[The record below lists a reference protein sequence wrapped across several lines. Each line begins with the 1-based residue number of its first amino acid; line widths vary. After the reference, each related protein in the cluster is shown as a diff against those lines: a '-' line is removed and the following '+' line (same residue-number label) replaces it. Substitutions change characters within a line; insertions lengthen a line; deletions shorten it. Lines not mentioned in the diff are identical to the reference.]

1 VEKPVNLMVSIVD
14 GQRTTK
20 RSHGTMVEIAHNPA
34 DKGSRPMAKKQ
45 FDSGCFPESTVIKL
59 S

>member
-1 VEKPVNLMVSIVD
+1 MVSIVD